1 FFLFTTPLLAIPSP
15 DLVVNFVASAAQVLG
30 VLTLFLGGFAV
41 SARKGTRSSGPSAK
55 GLRWSF
61 RIAVTLLLVSLGA
74 NVFQYF
80 ARIDER
86 NQRLQTNLWRSS
98 QEAGK
103 KVGDVNL
110 KTLSYSDQLKHPQA
124 FNTED
129 LVRWIAEGRPMNL
142 IDVREPEEVEMGY
155 IQGA

>member
-1 FFLFTTPLLAIPSP
+1 MERGVLTMEPSGHSFARGTREVTLRRPSAAVTTYLLPLFFLFTTPLWAIPSP

-30 VLTLFLGGFAV
+30 VLTLFLGGFAI
-41 SARKGTRSSGPSAK
+41 SSRKGVKSSGPASK

-80 ARIDER
+80 SRIDAT
-86 NQRLQTNLWRSS
+86 NCRLQTNLWRSS

-103 KVGDVNL
+103 
-110 KTLSYSDQLKHPQA
+110 
-124 FNTED
+124 
-129 LVRWIAEGRPMNL
+129 
-142 IDVREPEEVEMGY
+142 
-155 IQGA
+155 